1 MRAGRRLAN
10 SLLNVVILYNKTGGR
25 PSTTGPD
32 QGFQEC
38 LAVIFCSAMCVTEP
52 IMLTRLFHSV

>member
-38 LAVIFCSAMCVTEP
+38 LAVFLYLRCVLP
-52 IMLTRLFHSV
+52 SQ